1 MTILGTVEFCLLI
14 KVRAGWLIESHADF
28 FTDAFLLFTD
38 GCKLKTFPFLTRL
51 CPHAM
56 FVI

>member
-1 MTILGTVEFCLLI
+1 MTILGTVGFCLLI

-28 FTDAFLLFTD
+28 FTDAFPLFTD
-38 GCKLKTFPFLTRL
+38 RGKLQTFPVLTCL
-51 CPHAM
+51 CLHAM